1 VQEKENTIVRLL
13 QDGDNEE
20 AKYIIRWLQK
30 ALKTGAAEKTMISAL
45 ARSFVYTPPNLI
57 LTKLEKINTKQKMGE
72 DAFFEEC
79 ARVEY
84 AIKEAACESPNYG
97 AIIKCM
103 LQSGTDTE
111 AL

>member
-1 VQEKENTIVRLL
+1 
-13 QDGDNEE
+13 
-20 AKYIIRWLQK
+20 
-30 ALKTGAAEKTMISAL
+30 
-45 ARSFVYTPPNLI
+45 